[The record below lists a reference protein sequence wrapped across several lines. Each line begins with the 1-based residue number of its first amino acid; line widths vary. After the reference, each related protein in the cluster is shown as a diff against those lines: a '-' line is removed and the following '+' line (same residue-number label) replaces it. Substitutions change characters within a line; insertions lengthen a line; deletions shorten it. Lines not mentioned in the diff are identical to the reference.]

1 MKKLLHCALIELLSC
16 FQKHNTFAT
25 KKHYSC
31 FFAIFVRY
39 FYNECGMLL
48 TEKEI
53 VTNLKN
59 GKFHPVYLLTGE
71 ENYYIDLV
79 SNYFEKNVIAADF
92 RDFDQTI
99 VYGRDVEMSMVI
111 SLAKRYPMMS
121 PVQLV
126 MVKEAQDISKDW
138 ELLVKYLEN
147 PQPQTM
153 LVFCYRHKKLAKNTK
168 AYKAINEK
176 GVVYEKNKLKD
187 YEVPAWI
194 ANMVQKKGFSITE
207 KGAVLIAES
216 LGNDLGKIANELSK
230 VFVSMPAGGTINDE
244 IIERN
249 IGISKDYNVFELQ
262 NAIGRRD
269 VMQCNRIVNH
279 FAANPKDNPIQMVI
293 PSLYNYIIKVML
305 YHQEP
310 DKSKAAAVLK
320 VPPFFLRDY
329 ETAARNYSLG
339 KLASCIGYLY
349 EADLRAKGVKNNGT
363 ITDGEIIKEL
373 VFKMIH

>member
-1 MKKLLHCALIELLSC
+1 
-16 FQKHNTFAT
+16 
-25 KKHYSC
+25 
-31 FFAIFVRY
+31 
-39 FYNECGMLL
+39 MLL

-99 VYGRDVEMSMVI
+99 VYGRDVEMSTVI

-293 PSLYNYIIKVML
+293 PSLYNFIIKVML